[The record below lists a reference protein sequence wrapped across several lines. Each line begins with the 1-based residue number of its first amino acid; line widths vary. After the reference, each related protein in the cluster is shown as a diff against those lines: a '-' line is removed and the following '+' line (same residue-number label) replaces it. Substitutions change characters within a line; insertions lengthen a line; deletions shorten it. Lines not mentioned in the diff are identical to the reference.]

1 MVVEINVTEEW
12 EQVKR
17 YSCPCA
23 GLRPKLSAMG
33 LQKRTATVKFELTMH
48 QNNQL
53 RALGRALKCAAA
65 CCWMVPTGAW
75 SEAMVSAYSKP
86 SASQK
91 PEVAH
96 LPLGTLDLILL

>member
-53 RALGRALKCAAA
+53 RALGRALWPDLNLDRNEVCRRVLLDGADRR
-65 CCWMVPTGAW
+65 MVRSDGERLL
-75 SEAMVSAYSKP
+75 EAFC
-86 SASQK
+86 Q
-91 PEVAH
+91 PEA
-96 LPLGTLDLILL
+96 